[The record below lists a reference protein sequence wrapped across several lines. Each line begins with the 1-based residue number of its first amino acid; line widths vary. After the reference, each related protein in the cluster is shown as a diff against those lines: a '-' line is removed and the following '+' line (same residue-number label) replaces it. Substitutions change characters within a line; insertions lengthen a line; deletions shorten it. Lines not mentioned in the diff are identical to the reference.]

1 MRAARCRPG
10 RGYPDGEARVA
21 VPRYSARLVHGDPQA
36 LGRVSR
42 QRRIRRARGPV
53 RAGLGRPRTAPP
65 RDHDRLQARRGL
77 DDHHLRCALCARVA
91 RCVSAG
97 SDRSE
102 QLFARAQRVSPGGVH
117 SPVRAFRG
125 VGGTPRFMVG
135 GHGACLR
142 DVDGREYIDFCMAF
156 GPLILGHAD
165 PQVRSIA
172 EAALA
177 RGWSLGTAE
186 PYSLELAELI
196 TARIPWIESIRFVN
210 SGTEAVMSAL
220 RVARGAT
227 GRSKILKFEGCYHGH
242 TDSMLL
248 RAGSGL
254 AEAPLPDSAGLAPD
268 IVQETLIAPLD
279 DIAALETFCRIRGS
293 ELAAPII
300 EPLPANYGL
309 LPQRPEF
316 LEALA
321 RLTRAHG
328 ALLIF
333 DEVISGFRVGF
344 QGYAG
349 VSGIRPDLI
358 TYGKVIGGG
367 FPVGAYGGRRALM
380 ELGAPAGTVYPAGPP
395 GGQRLE
401 SALSGIPRLAVQ
413 RVGSIF
419 WLCAS
424 QRGRPVTPMRTPQS
438 FPANAKA
445 SFAAPFHA
453 LLESGIYLAPSAFEV
468 GFLSAAHT
476 DAHEIGRAH

>member
-1 MRAARCRPG
+1 M
-10 RGYPDGEARVA
+10 
-21 VPRYSARLVHGDPQA
+21 S
-36 LGRVSR
+36 
-42 QRRIRRARGPV
+42 
-53 RAGLGRPRTAPP
+53 
-65 RDHDRLQARRGL
+65 
-77 DDHHLRCALCARVA
+77 
-91 RCVSAG
+91 
-97 SDRSE
+97 SDSGGSE
-102 QLFARAQRVSPGGVH
+102 QLFARARRVSPGGVH

-135 GHGACLR
+135 GQGAYLR

-165 PQVRSIA
+165 PQVRTAA

-196 TARIPWIESIRFVN
+196 TARIPWVQSIRFVN

-227 GRSKILKFEGCYHGH
+227 QRSKILKFEGCYHGH
-242 TDSMLL
+242 SDSMLL

-254 AEAPLPDSAGLAPD
+254 AEAPLPDSAGLAPE
-268 IVQETLIAPLD
+268 VVHETLIAPLD
-279 DIAALETFCRIRGS
+279 DIGALEQLFASRGS
-293 ELAAPII
+293 ELAAAII

-309 LPQRPEF
+309 LPQRREF

-321 RLTRAHG
+321 RLTRRHG

-333 DEVISGFRVGF
+333 DEVISGFRIGF

-349 VSGIRPDLI
+349 HCGIHPDLV

-367 FPVGAYGGRRALM
+367 FPVGAYGGRRDLM
-380 ELGAPAGTVYPAGPP
+380 ELVAPAGPVYQAGTLSANPLAMCA
-395 GGQRLE
+395 GLAALQQLLDGRVYQQLEALGARLE
-401 SALSGIPRLAVQ
+401 RALSPIAPLAVQ

-419 WLCAS
+419 WLCLS
-424 QRGRPVTPMRTPQS
+424 QQGTPATPMRSPRS
-438 FPANAKA
+438 FPSDAGT
-445 SFAAPFHA
+445 SFKAPFHA
-453 LLESGIYLAPSAFEV
+453 LLEQGIYLAPSAFEV
-468 GFLSAAHT
+468 GFLSAAHSE
-476 DAHEIGRAH
+476 AHIDTLAAALRAQLPS